1 MVQNKKLDKR
11 KAGIRGGLVVGL
23 VFAFLASL
31 FLMPHPVLEQD
42 SEESWHVVWEGNLA
56 SAEASPAGGNGFC
69 SFFCLDYAEVPG
81 TVLQGNATD
90 WSAAA
95 NVSGYVDTN
104 EFNEDLKSDD
114 PFYFVCRCRFGKD
127 TCYDEGD
134 AQFVDTRCRC
144 TLTVSGDEIIGGV
157 AGTRV
162 VSWNETDGQ
171 ALYINFYW
179 DDGDNGYRITDDG
192 TITVSSILIEAKY

>member
-56 SAEASPAGGNGFC
+56 SAEGDPGSGNSGFL

-81 TVLQGNATD
+81 TVLTGNATD

-95 NVSGYVDTN
+95 NVSGYVDADD
-104 EFNEDLKSDD
+104 FNEDLKSDD
-114 PFYFVCRCRFGKD
+114 PFYFVCRCRFTKD
-127 TCYDEGD
+127 VCYDEGD

-144 TLTVSGDEIIGGV
+144 TLTVSGDETISGV

-162 VSWNETDGQ
+162 VSMNGSE

-179 DDGDNGYRITDDG
+179 DDEDDGYRITDDG